1 MAEHEYQ
8 VAVKAEYAL
17 EVDTELRGPTGSSTI
32 PARSVDVANARSASP
47 RVTHYALTEAE
58 AAALRNDPRIIGVE
72 IPQYTKDA
80 LPEEERVGDFA
91 GEIFTTYNYGEQTF
105 DKTPNEA
112 TDLNWGFA
120 RHSSRADPWQ
130 GGSGDYSKVLASSA
144 DGTGVDIVIMDDGT
158 SPHPDY
164 NDSQGTTRRQEINWY
179 AAAGV
184 AGTMPG
190 NFYGHTSGH
199 GAHVMGTT
207 GGLYSGWAKNARLY
221 DFKTLDSGSIGP
233 SNGAFDLI
241 RLWHLAKPIEPST
254 GYRRPTVVNMS
265 WGYGYN
271 GVPSSIA
278 NINYRGE
285 DKGTQTLSGNNFGLV
300 GRFSRVAI
308 QNAVYDAEVEDMI
321 AAGIHVCIAAGNT
334 RQYLDVPAGPDFNN
348 YFQTS
353 NGGTKYYYAKN
364 SPGTTNATDIKV
376 GNLYNLTGQG
386 GSVAN
391 EEVKSESSECGPMC
405 VIWAAGSSILSCSF
419 PGALIGN
426 SYTYPFQGNTNSQ
439 YGYTAIS
446 GTSMATPQV
455 TGVVA
460 CYLSQNPGATPAQ
473 VKQWLI
479 DNGTDDLLYY
489 TNDTDYR
496 NAYQTGNAN
505 AKILFNPLMGLGKD
519 LGTINGVPITFKAG
533 MKFVNGLNI
542 RFG

>member
-1 MAEHEYQ
+1 MSEHEYQ
-8 VAVKAEYAL
+8 VAVKAEYVA
-17 EVDTELRGPTGSSTI
+17 EVDAELRGPSGSATI
-32 PARSVDVANARSASP
+32 PNRSVDVANSRNTSP
-47 RVTHYALTEAE
+47 RVTHYALSEAE
-58 AAALRNDPRIIGVE
+58 AAQLRNDPRIIGVE

-80 LPEEERVGDFA
+80 LPPEERVGDFA
-91 GEIFTTYNYGEQTF
+91 GEIFTTWDYGERTI

-112 TDLNWGFA
+112 TDLNWGFG
-120 RHSSRADPWQ
+120 RHTAQQDPWN
-130 GGSGDYSKVLASSA
+130 GSTGDLQKRLASSY

-164 NDSQGTTRRQEINWY
+164 NNYEGTTRRQEIDWY
-179 AAAGV
+179 TAAGV

-221 DFKTLDSGSIGP
+221 DFKTLDFGAIGP

-241 RLWHLAKPIEPST
+241 RLWHLAKPIEQAT

-265 WGYGYN
+265 WGYGVN

-308 QNAVYDAEVEDMI
+308 QNTVYDAEVEDMI

-334 RQYLDVPAGPDFNN
+334 RQYLDVPAGPDYNN
-348 YFQTS
+348 YFQT
-353 NGGTKYYYAKN
+353 NVDGTRYYYAKN

-376 GNLYNLTGQG
+376 GNLYNLTGEG
-386 GSVAN
+386 GSAN
-391 EEVKSESSECGPMC
+391 NQEVKSESSECGPMC
-405 VIWAAGSSILSCSF
+405 AIWAAGSSILSVSF
-419 PGALIGN
+419 PGAAIGN
-426 SYTYPFQGNTNSQ
+426 SYTYPFQGNTNSA

-479 DNGTDDLLYY
+479 DQGTDGLIYY
-489 TNDTDYR
+489 TSETDYR
-496 NAYQTGNAN
+496 NLYQTGNEN
-505 AKILFNPLMGLGKD
+505 AKILYNPLFGAGKD
-519 LGTINGVPITFKAG
+519 LGLINGVTRTYRSNV
-533 MKFVNGLNI
+533 KFVNGVN
-542 RFG
+542 FKFK